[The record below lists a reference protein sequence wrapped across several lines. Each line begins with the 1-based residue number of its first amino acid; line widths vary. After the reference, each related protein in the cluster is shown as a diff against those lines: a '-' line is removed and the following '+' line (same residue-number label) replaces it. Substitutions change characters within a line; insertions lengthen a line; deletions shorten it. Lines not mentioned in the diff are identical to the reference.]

1 MADRLDRSAT
11 AATFALLRWLPL
23 QSSPTGQSPSVD
35 DVIYARALLTRLIAT
50 AFALAVLSIA
60 PAFATADGEEGAGA
74 NAAPVQ
80 CVAVDGSLVP
90 APAGTPG
97 GAPAPC
103 PSSDPETPPPPPPP
117 PAPEPEPQPQPP
129 AQTPLD
135 QPAPSADP
143 APPAAGET
151 PVTGPT
157 TGGTPTTQKPKT
169 PKNTK
174 SRPEPKVEK
183 KRPTK
188 RRERGTGPDDSAPP
202 APPSSLLQEPVPDT
216 GPSSASPLGPYVLP
230 APTTRGV
237 PNILLDGFRVPPFLL
252 PIYQAAGVQY
262 GVSWEILAAINS
274 IETDYGRN
282 LNVSTAGALGWMQ
295 FMPAT
300 WASYG
305 VDANNDGR
313 RDPYNPVDAIFA
325 AARYLR
331 AAGAQQDLR
340 KAIWAYNHADW
351 YVNDVLRRAQ
361 RAQRAPA
368 RGRRL
373 PVRHDARPLPGRRAR
388 DVRRASEHQRRP
400 REGQAATPRSP
411 SRAARSAAA
420 ASSPSPAPPSWPS
433 RTRASSRSA
442 PRRAWARTSACAT
455 PTGTRTPTG
464 TSRSSRRVYPVAR
477 PRKQSAASIRR
488 ELGVVASDPAP
499 RARRQRRHAAARE
512 RQARR
517 RAQAARTAAARPAP
531 GQRPRRRQPGDR
543 AGPRTVHRAGRRRR
557 RSVGRRRPAA
567 LALHGR
573 RHRRR
578 RPPGV
583 RRRQAR
589 AHDHPAARSPR
600 ASAPSAPSS
609 PSLRRSTAA
618 TSCSSRC
625 AAAPRSSA
633 GRCSAASAPRRS
645 SFEAPQGSDAA
656 AERRAEAATAAR
668 LQRTQAPHLYF
679 EVRPAGRKTPRID
692 PKPLLDGW
700 RLLDS
705 TAIYRARNPVLGAD
719 RAVRRLSTGQ
729 IMLMSKE
736 QLIRHVLDN
745 PDIEIYSCGRA
756 DIRAGIIDRR
766 VLVSM
771 AFLAARG
778 MKPTVTS
785 LRCGHGYFT
794 AGGNVSHHSS
804 GDALDI
810 AAINGVP
817 IAGNQG
823 PGSITDRAVR
833 ALLTLQGTLKPAQVI
848 TLMQYAGTDN
858 TLRDGRPL
866 GPHPRRVPARRRRRR
881 QHAAPRAVGPPR
893 VGPGAHPQPGRP
905 DPAQPLVDQRHQA
918 RPEGGRQ
925 ADPAGRRRAA
935 AEGRALAREADGRA
949 GPPAGR
955 RRPPARGLTTG
966 VGAPALFAFVQVE
979 VPWILGPADGRY
991 IVRGHAGEPEYV
1003 LVDRDARRARQAAD
1017 ARPPPRRAPASRPA
1031 VRDARHR
1038 DRHARHAD
1046 RRASAR
1052 REPGERWLRDADLQ
1066 AEADRGIAVL
1076 NRVLHAQRIATADP
1090 GVAPLTRARAL
1101 AVRVGVGAGEQV
1113 ADGRWTSAAL
1123 VPPPAPGRGSRS
1135 AGLRPTERLAAML
1148 ANRDVALACEELTLR
1163 ARSDA
1168 DADRW
1173 RDCAFQLRAAYDAA
1187 LTELLPWSGQA
1198 DIDERLAELAELQ
1211 PGVAAAADTA
1221 RQGGIDDDRIAAVT
1235 HALARLEAALR
1246 ARTNAQLGA

>member
-1 MADRLDRSAT
+1 MPQPYLTLYLRLSSPGRQDPVGRPRTIPPTGVKPEARSAEGEDRTGRRTSSTSRTVHRNPPSPFAAHLRAIRARVEDRLDRSAT

-103 PSSDPETPPPPPPP
+103 PASDPETPPPPPPP
-117 PAPEPEPQPQPP
+117 PSPEPEPEPQPQPP

-135 QPAPSADP
+135 QPAPATDP
-143 APPAAGET
+143 VPPTAGET
-151 PVTGPT
+151 PGTTPT
-157 TGGTPTTQKPKT
+157 TGGTPTTPKPRT
-169 PKNTK
+169 PKKAK
-174 SRPEPKVEK
+174 SRPEPKAE
-183 KRPTK
+183 KRPSTK

-202 APPSSLLQEPVPDT
+202 APPSSLLQAPVPDT
-216 GPSSASPLGPYVLP
+216 GPSGASPLGSYVLP

-262 GVSWEILAAINS
+262 GVRWEILAAINS

-300 WASYG
+300 WAAYG
-305 VDANNDGR
+305 VDANSDGR

-351 YVNDVLRRAQ
+351 YVNDVLRRAHALSALPPEVVASLSGMTLG
-361 RAQRAPA
+361 RFPVAAPA
-368 RGRRL
+368 TYAGRLNTKAARAKVGGNASIAVEGGTQRGRRIFSEPGA
-373 PVRHDARPLPGRRAR
+373 PVVAVQD
-388 DVRRASEHQRRP
+388 
-400 REGQAATPRSP
+400 
-411 SRAARSAAA
+411 SRVLSM
-420 ASSPSPAPPSWPS
+420 
-433 RTRASSRSA
+433 
-442 PRRAWARTSACAT
+442 
-455 PTGTRTPTG
+455 G
-464 TSRSSRRVYPVAR
+464 TSPRLGTYIRLRDSYGNTYTYGHLAKLARVYPVAR
-477 PRKQSAASIRR
+477 PRKQSAASIRK
-488 ELGVVASDPAP
+488 ELGVVASDPHPEHAASAGRQRTVSDKPAPAPEPPAP
-499 RARRQRRHAAARE
+499 RL
-512 RQARR
+512 
-517 RAQAARTAAARPAP
+517 RAMRPDIATTAPTPAP
-531 GQRPRRRQPGDR
+531 
-543 AGPRTVHRAGRRRR
+543 A
-557 RSVGRRRPAA
+557 PA
-567 LALHGR
+567 
-573 RHRRR
+573 
-578 RPPGV
+578 PV
-583 RRRQAR
+583 
-589 AHDHPAARSPR
+589 AHDHDDAG
-600 ASAPSAPSS
+600 PSV
-609 PSLRRSTAA
+609 
-618 TSCSSRC
+618 
-625 AAAPRSSA
+625 AAAPLLSRYMDAVTGVGGLPEFASVKPEPTITPGEIPAGVSA
-633 GRCSAASAPRRS
+633 FRAVFAEPEAIDRRDVVLKPLRRGAKVIGGTVLGRIGAASLE
-645 SFEAPQGSDAA
+645 FEAPQGTDAA

-668 LQRTQAPHLYF
+668 LQRPQAPHLYF

-794 AGGNVSHHSS
+794 ASGNVSHHSS

-817 IAGNQG
+817 IAGHQG

-833 ALLTLQGTLKPAQVI
+833 ALLTLQGTLKPAQII

-858 TLRDGRPL
+858 TYAMADHWDHIHLGFQPDGGDAVSMLRPEQWDRLVSGLGRIRNPV
-866 GPHPRRVPARRRRRR
+866 VPIQPSQWSISVNKR
-881 QHAAPRAVGPPR
+881 APKMA
-893 VGPGAHPQPGRP
+893 
-905 DPAQPLVDQRHQA
+905 AQPA
-918 RPEGGRQ
+918 
-925 ADPAGRRRAA
+925 RRAA
-935 AEGRALAREADGRA
+935 AKRPRKAAPSRAKRTVA
-949 GPPAGR
+949 
-955 RRPPARGLTTG
+955 
-966 VGAPALFAFVQVE
+966 Q
-979 VPWILGPADGRY
+979 
-991 IVRGHAGEPEYV
+991 
-1003 LVDRDARRARQAAD
+1003 ARRLDAAD
-1017 ARPPPRRAPASRPA
+1017 RP
-1031 VRDARHR
+1031 
-1038 DRHARHAD
+1038 
-1046 RRASAR
+1046 
-1052 REPGERWLRDADLQ
+1052 
-1066 AEADRGIAVL
+1066 
-1076 NRVLHAQRIATADP
+1076 
-1090 GVAPLTRARAL
+1090 
-1101 AVRVGVGAGEQV
+1101 RVG
-1113 ADGRWTSAAL
+1113 
-1123 VPPPAPGRGSRS
+1123 
-1135 AGLRPTERLAAML
+1135 
-1148 ANRDVALACEELTLR
+1148 
-1163 ARSDA
+1163 
-1168 DADRW
+1168 
-1173 RDCAFQLRAAYDAA
+1173 
-1187 LTELLPWSGQA
+1187 
-1198 DIDERLAELAELQ
+1198 
-1211 PGVAAAADTA
+1211 
-1221 RQGGIDDDRIAAVT
+1221 
-1235 HALARLEAALR
+1235 
-1246 ARTNAQLGA
+1246 